1 MPDFSVSRDFAL
13 SRERMVAQQIA
24 ARGVRDP
31 AVLAAMRSVPRELF
45 IPAELAEF
53 AYDDSPLPIE
63 AGQTISQPFIV
74 AEMLEAMA
82 LKPGDRVLEVGT
94 GSGYAAAV
102 LSRVVREVY
111 TIERHELLARVAAE
125 RFARLG
131 YRNIRVM
138 VGDGTL
144 GWPDHAPYDAI
155 VVTAGGFEAPPAL
168 LDQLKVDG
176 RLLIPLG
183 ATPREQQ
190 LLRITRTAPDR
201 YTREPLGS
209 VRFVPLIG
217 AAGWGEGGAPPAPA
231 PRLVAP
237 RGRAPV
243 VSLLREAAERIDDI
257 ESASLPALLDRIGD
271 ARVVLLGEA
280 SHGTAEFYRM
290 RARIT
295 RALIE
300 QKGFTAVALEADWP
314 DAARVDGY
322 IRQRPPTPAQ
332 LPAFS
337 RFPTW
342 MWRNAEFGTFV
353 EWLRSWNGEQ
363 TDPARRVKLHGLD
376 LYSLFTSI
384 EAVLSYLE
392 SVDPPTAAIARERYA
407 CLTPWQRDPA
417 VYGRLAVSGRY
428 RSCEE
433 PAVQMLTELL
443 HRRLEYLAHDG
454 ERFFDAE
461 QNARLVANAERYYR
475 RMYYGSVES
484 WNLRDTHMFDT
495 LQRVLEFHGPDCRA
509 VIWEHNSHVGDA
521 SATELGAMGELNVGQ
536 LCRGAFGPAAYLLG
550 FGTDHGTVA
559 AASEWDGPMERMR
572 VRPAHPASYEWLCHA
587 TELPAFLLS
596 LRYPVRD
603 AVREELTSPRLE
615 RAIGVIYRPDSE
627 LASHY
632 FQAELPRQF
641 DEYCWFDETAAVTPL
656 QTAVLAGGP
665 PETYP
670 FGV

>member
-1 MPDFSVSRDFAL
+1 
-13 SRERMVAQQIA
+13 MVALQIA

-31 AVLAAMRSVPRELF
+31 AVLAAMRSVPREMF
-45 IPAELAEF
+45 VPADLAEF
-53 AYDDSPLPIE
+53 AYQDSPLPIE
-63 AGQTISQPFIV
+63 EGQTISQPYIV
-74 AEMLEAMA
+74 AAMIEA
-82 LKPGDRVLEVGT
+82 LHPEPTDRVLEVGT

-102 LSRVVREVY
+102 LSRVVKEVY
-111 TIERHELLARVAAE
+111 TIERHEPLARLAE
-125 RFARLG
+125 GRFARLG

-144 GWPDHAPYDAI
+144 GWPEHAPFDVI
-155 VVTAGGFEAPPAL
+155 VTTAGGYEAPRAL
-168 LDQLKVDG
+168 LAQLKVSG
-176 RLLIPLG
+176 RLVIPLG
-183 ATPREQQ
+183 PTPREQE
-190 LLRITRTAPDR
+190 LLRITRAGAER
-201 YTREPLGS
+201 YEREELGQ

-217 AAGWGEGGAPPAPA
+217 AAGWGEGGAARAPPLPA
-231 PRLVAP
+231 TPS
-237 RGRAPV
+237 RGRSPV
-243 VSLLREAAERIDDI
+243 VNLLRESAERIEDI
-257 ESASLPALLDRIGD
+257 ESASLAALLDRIGD

-300 QKGFTAVALEADWP
+300 QKGFTAIALEADWP
-314 DAARVDGY
+314 DAAQVDRY
-322 IRQRPPTPAQ
+322 IRQLPPAATQSA
-332 LPAFS
+332 AFA

-353 EWLRSWNGEQ
+353 EWLRGWNGEQ
-363 TDPARRVKLHGLD
+363 ADPVRRVKLFGLD
-376 LYSLFTSI
+376 LYSLYTSI
-384 EAVLSYLE
+384 EVVLSYLDG
-392 SVDPPTAAIARERYA
+392 VDPAAAAVARERYA

-417 VYGRLAVSGRY
+417 VYGRLAVTGRY

-433 PAVQMLTELL
+433 PAVQMLTDLL
-443 HRRLEYLAHDG
+443 ARRLEYLEHDG
-454 ERFFDAE
+454 ERCFDAE
-461 QNARLVANAERYYR
+461 QNARLVADAERYYR

-484 WNLRDTHMFDT
+484 WNLRDTHMFET
-495 LQRVLEFHGPDCRA
+495 LQRVLAFHGPACRA
-509 VIWEHNSHVGDA
+509 VVWEHNSHIGDA
-521 SATELGAMGELNVGQ
+521 SATELGAMGEHNVGQ
-536 LCRGAFGPAAYLLG
+536 LCRRAFGPAAYLLG

-559 AASEWDGPMERMR
+559 AASDWDGPMERMR

-596 LRYPVRD
+596 LRYPARD
-603 AVREELTSPRLE
+603 AVREELASPRLE
-615 RAIGVIYRPDSE
+615 RAIGVIYRPDTE

-656 QTAVLAGGP
+656 AAAVTASGP